1 PSLRITAGLG
11 FNAFN
16 PAYLISTPESILYS
30 IAGDLTA
37 PLINRNAIK
46 ARYLSSNAKQIQAIY
61 KYEQTIINAYVEVMN
76 QLSSIDN
83 LNNTYGLQSRQ
94 VEALSESVSISN
106 ELFNS
111 TRADYMEVLLTQRD
125 ALESKFDLID
135 TKMNQLIAKV
145 TIYRA
150 LGGGWK

>member
-1 PSLRITAGLG
+1 MRSLDVA
-11 FNAFN
+11 
-16 PAYLISTPESILYS
+16 E
-30 IAGDLTA
+30 
-37 PLINRNAIK
+37 
-46 ARYLSSNAKQIQAIY
+46 
-61 KYEQTIINAYVEVMN
+61 
-76 QLSSIDN
+76 DN
-83 LNNTYGLQSRQ
+83 LNNTYGLQSKQ
-94 VEALSESVSISN
+94 VEALSESVNISN

-111 TRADYMEVLLTQRD
+111 ARADYMEVLLTQRD